1 MSERSLT
8 DSHGQIGML
17 LTLSAVRS
25 RRHGYHS
32 QAHSA
37 GSIPVTSSTFEKR
50 RNTQQSGAI
59 SLAEFAVVKSPHIRQ
74 RYSPRVSA
82 ALVSTV
88 RDQAIQFAV
97 TSRYVVSARVA
108 APSGVVLLV
117 DMAVDAAGR
126 RDGAEGLVQRTE
138 SLGLGLRL
146 AGRDESADT
155 DTDGHS
161 DHDEHPED
169 HRGHGGRS
177 ATQTTNEVHPQT
189 PLPVFGEAVLSGHPL
204 RD

>member
-138 SLGLGLRL
+138 SLGLGLGLGLGLRL
-146 AGRDESADT
+146 AGRDERADT

-169 HRGHGGRS
+169 HR
-177 ATQTTNEVHPQT
+177 
-189 PLPVFGEAVLSGHPL
+189 
-204 RD
+204 